1 MPILTATGHDE
12 EVRLLMAPDSQLLDN
27 VVAPDPA
34 EGAAMQLL
42 HKQVGGMFQSG
53 YRPALIGPDG
63 ERLELPVSA
72 FRALALVVRGMAA
85 GQTMTLMPVGTRLT
99 TQQAAELLHVSRPH
113 LVKLLDGG
121 EIPYEKVGTH
131 RRVCVE
137 DILAY
142 RTQRTERRGEQ
153 LRELSQLSQDVEGEY
168 R

>member
-1 MPILTATGHDE
+1 MTATRLDE
-12 EVRLLMAPDSQLLDN
+12 EARLLMAPDSQVLDN
-27 VVAPDPA
+27 VVAPDPS

-42 HKQVGGMFQSG
+42 HEQVDGMFQTG
-53 YRPALIGPDG
+53 YRPVLIGPDG
-63 ERLELPVSA
+63 AHLDLPEAA

-85 GQTMTLMPVGTRLT
+85 GQTMTLMPIGTRLT

-137 DILAY
+137 DVLAY
-142 RTQRTERRGEQ
+142 RVQRAERRGEQ
-153 LRELSQLSQDVEGEY
+153 LRELSQLSQDLEGEY
-168 R
+168 H